1 MDPLIVW
8 GLFQSAPVLRMA
20 SKEPKEKLK
29 TAKAPKPF
37 SLRIEFKRDLN
48 KQDADILFALH
59 QPYARGQFAR
69 SEILAPDKSQ
79 STFVLEFPQHDVF
92 RVQELIKPWTDEH
105 IHADAKSL
113 KLKFKGVQI
122 AF

>member
-1 MDPLIVW
+1 
-8 GLFQSAPVLRMA
+8 MA
-20 SKEPKEKLK
+20 SKDSLKAPK

-37 SLRIEFKRDLN
+37 SLCIEFKRELN

-69 SEILAPDKSQ
+69 SEILNPDKSQ

-105 IHADAKSL
+105 IHADAKIL
-113 KLKFKGVQI
+113 KLKFKGIQI